1 MKWSVL
7 SRAGEVNLLV
17 YANAH
22 GECEARIKIERY
34 EREIAWTNSGAGVR
48 PRRDPHRFEKGL
60 GALRECDAKG
70 HRPRG
75 TARGRCR
82 QLRWFRSARFDQP
95 GARRFAGFPT
105 IAGCAQIFP
114 FPL

>member
-1 MKWSVL
+1 MTSSVL

-17 YANAH
+17 YANER

-34 EREIAWTNSGAGVR
+34 AREIAWTNSGAGVR
-48 PRRDPHRFEKGL
+48 PRRDADRFEKGL

-70 HRPRG
+70 DRPRG

-82 QLRWFRSARFDQP
+82 QLRRFRSARFDRP
-95 GARRFAGFPT
+95 GARRLAGFPT
-105 IAGCAQIFP
+105 IAGCAPILP